1 MHEKK
6 MKIVRLVGEEEGQQS
21 RDIVKR
27 LSLGTKDRR
36 QEENTSKLLK
46 QLGESA

>member
-1 MHEKK
+1 
-6 MKIVRLVGEEEGQQS
+6 MKIVRVGGRRGRTTIKGHCEEG
-21 RDIVKR
+21 
-27 LSLGTKDRR
+27 SLGGKDRR